1 VPTTFGTLPAGT
13 SLHPLDAHVDD
24 RGSLVELWRASWP
37 SGARPVQWNGSR
49 SAANVLR
56 GVHIHVRHTDYL
68 VVVMGRAVIGLRD
81 LRGDATT
88 VALVDLD
95 GDAPEALVIPPGV
108 AHGFYFPEP
117 SLHCYAVNEEFDP
130 TDELGCRFDDPAL
143 GIPWP
148 TTDVVLSERDRD
160 LPLLAELMSSHRLP
174 GGAVPA
180 RPS

>member
-1 VPTTFGTLPAGT
+1 MTFGTLPQGV
-13 SLHPLDAHVDD
+13 SLHPLALHVDD

-37 SGARPVQWNGSR
+37 TGARPVQWNAAR

-56 GVHIHVRHTDYL
+56 GVHVHLTHADYL
-68 VVVMGRAVIGLRD
+68 VVPMGRAIIGLRD

-108 AHGFYFPEP
+108 AHGFSFTEP
-117 SLHCYAVNEEFDP
+117 SMHCYAVDHEFDP
-130 TDELGCRFDDPAL
+130 ADELGCRFDDPAL

-148 TTDVVLSERDRD
+148 TTDVVLSERDRA
-160 LPLLAELMSSHRLP
+160 LPSLAAFMSAHGPL
-174 GGAVPA
+174 
-180 RPS
+180 